1 MIIRDMKVNDVNF
14 RFVCESWSNSRG
26 WGHRVVLFKNGIEI
40 NEAKIKYQNR
50 TWECYVYQ
58 SCMEKAVRQL
68 LEERKVDVIAN
79 YKRVNDLSRL
89 SQKKKDEI
97 IDNDEIVSTYRML
110 EKEIDNYNC
119 KWGQ

>member
-1 MIIRDMKVNDVNF
+1 MVIRDMKVNDVNF

-50 TWECYVYQ
+50 TWESYVYQ
-58 SCMEKAVRQL
+58 SCMEKAVGQL
-68 LEERKVDVIAN
+68 LEKRKLELIAN

-97 IDNDEIVSTYRML
+97 IDNDEIVNTYRML
-110 EKEIDNYNC
+110 EKEIGNYNC